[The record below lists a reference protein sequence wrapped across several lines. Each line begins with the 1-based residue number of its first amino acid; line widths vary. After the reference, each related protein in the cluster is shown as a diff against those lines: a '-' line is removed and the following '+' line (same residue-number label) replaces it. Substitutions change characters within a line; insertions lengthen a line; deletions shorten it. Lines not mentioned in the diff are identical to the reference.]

1 MAATKEAI
9 AIILDVGP
17 HMSQA
22 SSDGG
27 PTDLEEA
34 KTCAE
39 LMIQRRIF
47 SESKDEVAVVICG
60 SQRTNNS
67 LSSDDEYQ
75 HIDVLCGLQPVS
87 FDMLDKLSQ
96 VKSTQH
102 ACDFVDAIVVALDV
116 LVDKTKNLKFASRRV
131 VLLSNLGG
139 TFNDSQQNVI
149 AEGMKNS
156 DLSLTIVCPFDVQNT
171 EDAAKLSP
179 NQLKAAKY
187 LRKILEAVTGESY
200 TFSQAVPAL
209 TSYEKKRTRPT
220 PWNANLEI
228 GPDISIPI
236 SSYIKVLEVKTK
248 PWKQFVAKRAS
259 VPVRSESVLYRN
271 DEKETEVERD
281 GTVPAYRYGSTLV
294 PFTEENRAAMEGMQK
309 KEGSGRGLQVLGFT
323 DEANIKRH
331 YYMGDKTS
339 YIVARKGDQA
349 AGAAV
354 SALVQAL
361 KKCKMVAIVRY
372 AFSDKSAPRMGFLS
386 PRIKER
392 YECLVF
398 IQLPYMED
406 LRRFTFLPLDAN
418 KDNVPTELQLN
429 LCDDLIAAMDLTAV
443 DIDGEPEELFK
454 SSQTSN
460 PYLQRF
466 YQCIQHRAMHPKDP
480 LPPVP
485 QHIEDAIKTPKAVTE
500 FADPVLEK
508 MAKLFPLEE
517 VAPVKAPVSQDNGVL
532 PSDGSVVPPGSLSLS
547 LSRVALC
554 AAETW
559 CPFLEGGGT
568 ERQKVG
574 VVNPVED
581 FKKLL
586 AGKDASYS
594 EVCRQLEEVVLKL
607 FKDAMGRAAHSKAVR
622 CLRAYR
628 EAAVEVCTL
637 SYSLPVMHVKLGEH
651 VSSIRSVPEP
661 DCGLSCSPDA
671 EAVLPIGKKEC
682 EQSTLQDNEVEQ
694 FYAAEKPSADKE
706 EQPARDED
714 DLASVALCRS
724 CVLPT

>member
-17 HMSQA
+17 HMNQA

-102 ACDFVDAIVVALDV
+102 ACDFVDAVVVALDV

-131 VLLSNLGG
+131 VLLSKLGG

-171 EDAAKLSP
+171 EDVAKLSP

-323 DEANIKRH
+323 DEVNIKRH

-454 SSQTSN
+454 SSQTPN

-532 PSDGSVVPPGSLSLS
+532 PSDGPKGPPANNSDEPAPKRARTEDVSMASL
-547 LSRVALC
+547 VAT
-554 AAETW
+554 AT
-559 CPFLEGGGT
+559 T
-568 ERQKVG
+568 KVG

-628 EAAVEVCTL
+628 EAAVEKASPENFNSFL
-637 SYSLPVMHVKLGEH
+637 KQLKSLYCEDEGDVWSLLVK
-651 VSSIRSVPEP
+651 
-661 DCGLSCSPDA
+661 
-671 EAVLPIGKKEC
+671 EAVLPVGKKEC
-682 EQSTLQDNEVEQ
+682 EQSTLQDDEVEQ
-694 FYAAEKPSADKE
+694 FYATEKPSADKE

-714 DLASVALCRS
+714 DLLDMM
-724 CVLPT
+724 

>member
-1 MAATKEAI
+1 MAASKEAI

-17 HMSQA
+17 HMNQA

-34 KTCAE
+34 RTCAE

-60 SQRTNNS
+60 SQQTNNS

-87 FDMLDKLSQ
+87 FDMLEKLGQ
-96 VKSTQH
+96 VKSTEH
-102 ACDFVDAIVVALDV
+102 VCDFVDAVVVALDV

-139 TFNDSQQNVI
+139 TFDDHQQSVI
-149 AEGMKNS
+149 AKGMKNS
-156 DLSLTIVCPFDVQNT
+156 DLSLTIVCPFDVRNAE
-171 EDAAKLSP
+171 EDAAKLSS

-187 LRKILEAVTGESY
+187 LREIVEAATGESY
-200 TFSQAVPAL
+200 TFSQALPAL
-209 TSYEKKRTRPT
+209 MSYEKKRTRPT

-259 VPVRSESVLYRN
+259 VPVRNDSVLFRN

-281 GTVPAYRYGSTLV
+281 GTIPAYRYGATLV

-323 DEANIKRH
+323 DESNIKRH

-361 KKCKMVAIVRY
+361 KKSKMVAIVRY
-372 AFSDKSAPRMGFLS
+372 GFSDKSAPRMGFLS

-418 KDNVPTELQLN
+418 KDNVPTEIQLN
-429 LCDDLIAAMDLTAV
+429 VCDDLIAAMDLTAV

-460 PYLQRF
+460 PFLQRF

-485 QHIEDAIKTPKAVTE
+485 KHMEDAIKTPKAVME
-500 FADPVLEK
+500 FAEPVLDK
-508 MAKLFPLEE
+508 IASLFPLEE
-517 VAPVKAPVSQDNGVL
+517 VTPVKAPTSQDNGVVL
-532 PSDGSVVPPGSLSLS
+532 PSDGLKGPTANSDEPVPKRARTEDISMANL
-547 LSRVALC
+547 
-554 AAETW
+554 AATA
-559 CPFLEGGGT
+559 T
-568 ERQKVG
+568 TKVG

-586 AGKDASYS
+586 AGKEESYS
-594 EVCRQLEEVVLKL
+594 EVCCQLEEVVLKL

-628 EAAVEVCTL
+628 EAALE
-637 SYSLPVMHVKLGEH
+637 KA
-651 VSSIRSVPEP
+651 
-661 DCGLSCSPDA
+661 SPDTFNGFIKQLKSLYCEDEGDVWSLLVK

-682 EQSTLQDNEVEQ
+682 ERSTLQDDEVEQ
-694 FYAAEKPSADKE
+694 FYTAEKPSADKE
-706 EQPARDED
+706 DQPDKDED
-714 DLASVALCRS
+714 DLLAMM
-724 CVLPT
+724 